1 MHCCSGSCWDREV
14 REGWGHQELLGPQIH
29 PGLSQ
34 PSGCSW
40 PRIQSPL
47 VDASPSPQPAGFT
60 HCSQRN
66 SFTARCLNASRA
78 ETVGGRVKERESQRS
93 TEWENKNTK
102 GKQDVRAKAAFHG
115 AACSEGSPRGSPA
128 DATAPAPGWE
138 PAGPREAP
146 AQGQDGNVTDNGRWH
161 GAGMSG
167 GHTQWRDAA
176 GTEHRAVNTYRD

>member
-1 MHCCSGSCWDREV
+1 M

-115 AACSEGSPRGSPA
+115 AACSEGSPRESPA

-138 PAGPREAP
+138 PAGPRGACTGTRRERH
-146 AQGQDGNVTDNGRWH
+146 GQWPVARGWNERRSHTMEGRGW
-161 GAGMSG
+161 
-167 GHTQWRDAA
+167 
-176 GTEHRAVNTYRD
+176 HRAPCS